1 MVNLDAILFKEFKC
15 VASFKLKTSSQEE
28 IDLHAAKFKSE
39 LENGVKNNFSN
50 LLAVINKDMIK

>member
-28 IDLHAAKFKSE
+28 IQIYMLQ
-39 LENGVKNNFSN
+39 N
-50 LLAVINKDMIK
+50 LNQNWKME